1 MNAFT
6 MLVYFFF
13 AELVSVV
20 ISLLVMYHSTV
31 SSYIFYVY
39 NIIYE
44 LFYIYILY
52 NVVHIKIII
61 T

>member
-31 SSYIFYVY
+31 SS
-39 NIIYE
+39 
-44 LFYIYILY
+44 
-52 NVVHIKIII
+52 
-61 T
+61 